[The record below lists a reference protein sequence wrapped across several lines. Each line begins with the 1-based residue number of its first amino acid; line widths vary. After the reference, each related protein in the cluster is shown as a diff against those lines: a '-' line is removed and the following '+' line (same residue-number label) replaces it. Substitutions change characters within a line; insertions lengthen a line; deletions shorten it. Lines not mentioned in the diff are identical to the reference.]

1 MNNDVTDG
9 AIYFKL
15 FLSCQIFRKKLL
27 ETNLKK
33 KPVNFIERKDKQTNR
48 QYSVFTWRHGGHIG
62 VPKQ

>member
-1 MNNDVTDG
+1 MTWRM
-9 AIYFKL
+9 AQFI
-15 FLSCQIFRKKLL
+15 LSSFFRARFSEKKLL